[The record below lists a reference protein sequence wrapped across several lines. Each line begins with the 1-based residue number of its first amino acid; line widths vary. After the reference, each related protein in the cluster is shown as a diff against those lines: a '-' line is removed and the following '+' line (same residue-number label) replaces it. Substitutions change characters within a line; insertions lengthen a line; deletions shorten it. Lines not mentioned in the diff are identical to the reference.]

1 MITLTYNQTATM
13 IEEKEY
19 EDLNEDQFKALI
31 WGAMQRL
38 ILADETGRN
47 ITGVINEEI

>member
-19 EDLNEDQFKALI
+19 KDLKEDDFKALI

-38 ILADETGRN
+38 ILADETGRE
-47 ITGVINEEI
+47 ITGVTHERK

>member
-1 MITLTYNQTATM
+1 MITLTYNQCATM
-13 IEEKEY
+13 IEEKDY
-19 EDLNEDQFKALI
+19 KDLKENEFKEMI

-47 ITGVINEEI
+47 ITGVINEQ